1 MNSLRVG
8 CLGGNSNALETY
20 DVVEIYSQNP
30 PARRKPFTPEVNSFV
45 AAVPLIRELLR
56 QNYSMEVDGIEP
68 SSELDCR
75 SVRNDGS
82 CWARTND

>member
-30 PARRKPFTPEVNSFV
+30 PARRKPLCPEVNSFV
-45 AAVPLIRELLR
+45 TAVPPMKELLR
-56 QNYSMEVDGIEP
+56 LNYSMEHPVIETG
-68 SSELDCR
+68 SELDCR